1 MNRLIVGIK
10 VLSAFKH
17 EKLYESAH
25 IAHITHILLKKPNH
39 RSCLSFV
46 TMEKLKFLN

>member
-25 IAHITHILLKKPNH
+25 IAHINKKAKSQVYHLLPWKN
-39 RSCLSFV
+39 
-46 TMEKLKFLN
+46 LNF